1 MEKFIFTLFLFFNWF
16 FSPLEN
22 GKKLN
27 VVTPSAQQQRGEKKN
42 QQQTSVTVR
51 KVGKSHPLMRSVTEP
66 LVLLEA
72 PVSPRLSWGLV
83 LVFLDSFSEHTLH
96 TLSPPAGWLLHSG
109 LSELKVKKW
118 TLDVFC
124 FLGRC
129 WDDGEDTQ
137 GRSLLVFYWWIPVPR
152 PSNI

>member
-1 MEKFIFTLFLFFNWF
+1 MDKFIVILSLFFNWF
-16 FSPLEN
+16 FPLLKTANNLTLLLLLLNRREG
-22 GKKLN
+22 GKTNK
-27 VVTPSAQQQRGEKKN
+27 
-42 QQQTSVTVR
+42 QTSVTVR

-83 LVFLDSFSEHTLH
+83 LVFLDSFPEHTPH
-96 TLSPPAGWLLHSG
+96 TLSPPAGWFLHSG

-118 TLDVFC
+118 ARDVFC

-129 WDDGEDTQ
+129 WDDGEDAQ
-137 GRSLLVFYWWIPVPR
+137 GRSLLVFHCWIPAPR